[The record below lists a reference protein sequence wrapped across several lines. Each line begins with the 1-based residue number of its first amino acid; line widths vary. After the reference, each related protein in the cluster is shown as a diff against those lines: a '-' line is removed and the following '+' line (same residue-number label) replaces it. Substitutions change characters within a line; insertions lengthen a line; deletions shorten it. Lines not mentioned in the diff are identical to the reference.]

1 MSKDV
6 LEKRLE
12 EYEDVFAD
20 AMDNLFLGG
29 KGIVREDN
37 LVPRPATAYTR
48 RVDGSIRGGIRDIR
62 MDNTQGGKFR
72 LICGIENQSKIDNTM
87 PVRVMGY
94 EYANY
99 ESQIKKIADENRQ
112 EERDAG
118 AAGIFNGQKLQ
129 PVMTGILYY
138 GRADWKKPLRLYDM
152 LEFPD
157 GIEEEVKH
165 MVVDYP
171 IHVVQLARLT
181 EEERGRLKSDLRLVA
196 EYLACEKE
204 KDKWEK
210 FLWDEEYEIRHLEK
224 LVDLLGEISRDRR
237 YEVLLERIRKE
248 NREKE
253 AWRMCNIAE
262 ELEKIGVEKG
272 IEQGMKK
279 GMEKG
284 VFALV
289 KDNLKQGVGR
299 QEILEKL
306 IYYFELSKE
315 RADEYYNLVT
325 AG

>member
-1 MSKDV
+1 M
-6 LEKRLE
+6 
-12 EYEDVFAD
+12 
-20 AMDNLFLGG
+20 GG
-29 KGIVREDN
+29 
-37 LVPRPATAYTR
+37 AC
-48 RVDGSIRGGIRDIR
+48 
-62 MDNTQGGKFR
+62 GKFR

-210 FLWDEEYEIRHLEK
+210 FLWDEEYEIRHLEE